1 MKKILLTLFA
11 AIVSCVVMAAEN
23 MDVLNVENSVTTWGT
38 YTTSNPVFGDTY
50 VLEPTNYLQK
60 DRACVIRVNLQSN
73 SDDVYY
79 VWDFDGDVNCQIYN
93 DTKGAYIDNH
103 GDVEC
108 ISFRILTKS
117 KTTNSVVFSR
127 YVSFHFTLK

>member
-11 AIVSCVVMAAEN
+11 VIVSCVTMAAEN
-23 MDVLNVENSVTTWGT
+23 MDVLSVENSITTWGT

-50 VLEPTNYLQK
+50 VLEPTNYFQK

-79 VWDFDGDVNCQIYN
+79 VWDFDGDVNCQIDN